1 MRASQSHTPN
11 HLWARATS
19 GQHLDIRY
27 DPNTNAL
34 IFVEADWSADALG
47 GATPRTV
54 FREQLDSS
62 KIRRLPRR
70 RAA

>member
-1 MRASQSHTPN
+1 MTSIGTASPH
-11 HLWARATS
+11 HLMARATN

-27 DPNTNAL
+27 DPVTNAI
-34 IFVEADWSADALG
+34 IFVEGDWSADSRG

-54 FREQLDSS
+54 FREVIESV
-62 KIRRLPRR
+62 KVRRLKR